1 MRDNFAALFFLS
13 FLILGCSSVYSDKSN
28 HNDQVN
34 SNRVQ
39 IGNTYEELKSIAED
53 GNQGVQE
60 LLLLCYEDSLNSS
73 ETSYRIY
80 KGGNVIYGGILDCK
94 GKAKPS
100 FTGISEI
107 DGGLDIFV
115 EHELVVEEEIY
126 LGPKAE

>member
-1 MRDNFAALFFLS
+1 MFLS
-13 FLILGCSSVYSDKSN
+13 SLILGCGSVHSDKNN

-34 SNRVQ
+34 SGRAQ
-39 IGNTYEELKSIAED
+39 IGNAYEELKAIAEN

-60 LLLLCYEDSLNSS
+60 LLLLCYENSLNSS
-73 ETSYRIY
+73 ETSYRVY
-80 KGGNVIYGGILDCK
+80 KDENIIYGGILDCK

-100 FTGISEI
+100 FTKINETD
-107 DGGLDIFV
+107 DGLEVFV